1 MSSAT
6 AHLKRTLG
14 TPTNRKKFTASM
26 WIRKASTDVE
36 RNFFGMIGS
45 GDSGPYLDFRFATNN
60 QLELY
65 HYNSGYQFRLTTNR
79 AFRDNNAWYHFVFTV
94 DTTLA
99 TADDRFKVYVN
110 GTQET
115 SFANRTNPSQDL
127 DIPVNVSGSTMSVGH
142 YRTPNS
148 STFPGQ
154 FAHVHFVDGSALT
167 PSTFGETDATTGI
180 WKAKTS
186 PTVTY
191 GTNGFF
197 LKFDNSA
204 NMGLDSSGQSN
215 NLTVS
220 GTILQVKDTPSNI
233 FSTINSLDMK
243 WWWGDE
249 TNDNMSNFNTTVQTG
264 NSQYSSPSSTL
275 GASKGKYYWEV
286 KPFNKNGG
294 NDSELMIGVTSTFAT
309 SSGYTLGY
317 FPNDVAY
324 RGNGNKQINNAMT
337 SYGNSYAI
345 DDIIG
350 VAMDLDNNK
359 LYFSKNGTW
368 QNSGVPTSG
377 STGTGAIP
385 LTDPASTD
393 FGFYMPSINF
403 TNGSYHAKF
412 HLNMGLGFFGT
423 TAVSSAQNPDDGIG
437 IFEYDVPAGYRALC
451 TKSLNAQE
459 YS

>member
-1 MSSAT
+1 MANT
-6 AHLKRTLG
+6 ILQRTLG
-14 TPTNRKKFTASM
+14 TPTNRKKLTLSLWLKKSFNGAE
-26 WIRKASTDVE
+26 KH
-36 RNFFGMIGS
+36 FFGMGLS
-45 GDSGPYLDFRFATNN
+45 GGYLDFRFASSDE
-60 QLELY
+60 LELY
-65 HYNSGYQFRLTTNR
+65 HYNSGYQFRLTTTR
-79 AFRDNNAWYHFVFTV
+79 KFLDNNAWYHLVFTI
-94 DTTLA
+94 DTSLA

-127 DIPVNVSGSTMSVGH
+127 DIPVNVSGSTVSVGH

-220 GTILQVKDTPSNI
+220 GTILQVKDTPTNI
-233 FSTINSLDMK
+233 FSTINSLELHYF
-243 WWWGDE
+243 WGDE

-264 NSQYSSPSSTL
+264 NSQYGVVGSSL
-275 GASKGKYYWEV
+275 GVSKGKYYWEV
-286 KPFNKNGG
+286 KPFYKNGG
-294 NDSELMIGVTSTFAT
+294 NDSELMIGVTSTFPQSA
-309 SSGYTLGY
+309 GHTLGY
-317 FPNDVAY
+317 YPNDVGY
-324 RGNGNKQINNAMT
+324 RGNGTKQINNSQT
-337 SYGNSYAI
+337 SYGNAYAI
-345 DDIIG
+345 NDIIG

-359 LYFSKNGTW
+359 IYFSKNGVF
-368 QNSGVPTSG
+368 QDSGDPTSG
-377 STGTGAIP
+377 STGTGAIS
-385 LTDPASTD
+385 LTDPDSTER
-393 FGFYMPSINF
+393 GFYMPSISF
-403 TNGSYHAKF
+403 VDQTYHAKF

-451 TKSLNAQE
+451 TKSINAQE

>member
-14 TPTNRKKFTASM
+14 TPTNRRKFTASM
-26 WIRKASTDVE
+26 WIKKASTDVE

-45 GDSGPYLDFRFATNN
+45 GDSGPYMDFRFGTSG

-79 AFRDNNAWYHFVFTV
+79 KLRDNNAWYHFVFTV

-115 SFANRTNPSQDL
+115 SFANRVNPSQDL
-127 DIPVNVSGSTMSVGH
+127 DVPVNVSGSTMSVGH

-180 WKAKTS
+180 WKPKTS

-220 GTILQVKDTPSNI
+220 GTILQVKDTPSNV
-233 FSTINSLDMK
+233 FSTINSLAQK
-243 WWWGDE
+243 YFWGDD

-264 NSQYSSPSSTL
+264 NSQYSNIISTL

-294 NDSELMIGVTSTFAT
+294 SDDDLMIGVTSTYAR

-324 RGNGNKQINNAMT
+324 RGNGKKQINNVAT
-337 SYGNSYAI
+337 NYGDTYALN
-345 DDIIG
+345 DIIG

-359 LYFSKNGTW
+359 LYYSKNGVF

-385 LTDPASTD
+385 LTDPDSTEY
-393 FGFYMPSINF
+393 GFYFPSIAF
-403 TNGSYHAKF
+403 TNGSYYAKF

>member
-6 AHLKRTLG
+6 AHLKRSLG

-26 WIRKASTDVE
+26 WIKKTSTAVE
-36 RNFFGMIGS
+36 RPFFGMIANS
-45 GDSGPYLDFRFATNN
+45 DVAPYMEFRFASSDE
-60 QLELY
+60 LELY
-65 HYNSGYQFRLTTNR
+65 HYNSGYQFRLTTTR
-79 AFRDNNAWYHFVFTV
+79 KFRDTNAWYHFVFTI

-110 GTQET
+110 GVQET
-115 SFANRTNPSQDL
+115 VFTNRTNPSQDYDL
-127 DIPVNVSGSTMSVGH
+127 PVNVSGSTVSVGH

-154 FAHVHFVDGSALT
+154 FAHVHFVDGTAYT
-167 PSTFGETDATTGI
+167 PTTFGETDATTGI

-215 NLTVS
+215 NLTTS
-220 GTILQVKDTPSNI
+220 GTILQVKDTPSNV

-264 NSQYSSPSSTL
+264 NSQYSNPSSTL

-294 NDSELMIGVTSTFAT
+294 ADSDLIIGVTSTFSQ
-309 SSGYTLGY
+309 SSGHVLGY
-317 FPNDVAY
+317 YANDVGY
-324 RGNGNKQINNAMT
+324 RGNGNKKINNSDT
-337 SYGNSYAI
+337 SYGNTYAI

-359 LYFSKNGTW
+359 LYFSKNGVF

-385 LTDPASTD
+385 LTDPASTEY
-393 FGFYMPSINF
+393 GFYFPSIAF
-403 TNGSYHAKF
+403 TNGSNHAKF

-459 YS
+459 DS